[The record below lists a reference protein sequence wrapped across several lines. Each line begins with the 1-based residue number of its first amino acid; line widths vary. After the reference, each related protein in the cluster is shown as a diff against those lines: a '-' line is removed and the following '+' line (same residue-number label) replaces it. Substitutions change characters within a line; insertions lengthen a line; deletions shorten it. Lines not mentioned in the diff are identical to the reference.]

1 MEGTIMTNKSL
12 ILGIVAVCALPAASQ
27 AQMLLNENF
36 DSLTPSM
43 EFSGPVGSSFMGT
56 RVSIAGGTFNAGVCR
71 SPAFGHCLYMN
82 NSLGSLTP
90 VPVTLVGG
98 HTYDLS
104 FDLVGNSLTGAT
116 TTSEVTVTLGS
127 LFDHTFTLANG
138 TPIDFKR
145 VIDPITVPATV
156 RRESVF
162 LLFKGTGDVNRTA
175 GMVIDNILLVGAPE
189 PATLG
194 LLTLGLLGAGF
205 AGRKLKN

>member
-1 MEGTIMTNKSL
+1 
-12 ILGIVAVCALPAASQ
+12 
-27 AQMLLNENF
+27 
-36 DSLTPSM
+36 
-43 EFSGPVGSSFMGT
+43 
-56 RVSIAGGTFNAGVCR
+56 
-71 SPAFGHCLYMN
+71 MN
-82 NSLGSLTP
+82 NSLGSLTS

-138 TPIDFKR
+138 TPIDFKS
-145 VIDPITVPATV
+145 VIDPITVPTTV
-156 RRESVF
+156 SRESVF

-175 GMVIDNILLVGAPE
+175 GMVIDNIRLVGALE

-194 LLTLGLLGAGF
+194 LMALGLLGAGF
-205 AGRKLKN
+205 AGRKRSN